1 MTDEGSTLAEMIE
14 GRRVGLHEAVRVI
27 QAAAEAI
34 GAAHDSGVVHGDL
47 KGSNVVVTPSGDV
60 KITELGTSP
69 VAEATPA
76 DDVCALAS
84 LLLEALAVSS
94 GSQSSVGP
102 AEPTAKVRIEA
113 NAGGV
118 VDAMLRSLS
127 REPDRLRSAQDFAQE
142 LEKAALRM
150 RPEETAGLPPAPE
163 AAAPLVFPDLV
174 GRIIAG
180 RYQIEEVIGRG
191 STSIVYR
198 ARHLELASS
207 VAIKMLAPLGA
218 DVADEAMHD
227 RFEFEAQV
235 LASMRHPNVITIFDL
250 GTTDDGLR
258 YIAMEL
264 LQGETLASLLRREP
278 RLSPVEAVSIVCQV
292 AEALAALHERG
303 LIHRDVKPANL
314 FVTTDGADQRLVKLM
329 DFGLVRALGGEPARV
344 DGPRRRMETQAGVIL
359 GTGAY
364 MSPELIQGQ
373 RIDARSD
380 VYALGVVTYRL
391 LTGTLPFDDLDM
403 PRLLARHITDPVEPP
418 SIRAPEAEIPSALE
432 RAVLRAL
439 AKAPEARPATAR
451 AFADDLRGGLGTHA
465 DSRSPA
471 STLRATALST
481 SVEHPSGPSVLA
493 GAPMRRRR
501 AARWVTTALVVP
513 AAALTLYAIAAGSRS
528 SSVEPPLVVHASASP
543 RPPVR
548 PPAPKAVPA
557 RPPAPRAAPA
567 PQAASARPA
576 TEQKKPT
583 RRAAARRPPPEAATT
598 ATGAPASP
606 SSRPP
611 LPRLEE
617 DLKGPNWSRTPKR

>member
-1 MTDEGSTLAEMIE
+1 MTDEGRTLAEMIE
-14 GRRVGLHEAVRVI
+14 ARGMGLHEAVRVI

-69 VAEATPA
+69 LAEATPA

-84 LLLEALAVSS
+84 LLLEALAVNS
-94 GSQSSVGP
+94 GSQPSAGP

-113 NAGGV
+113 DVEPV

-127 REPDRLRSAQDFAQE
+127 RAPERLRSAQDFAHE
-142 LEKAALRM
+142 LEKAALRL
-150 RPEETAGLPPAPE
+150 RPEETALLPEAPE
-163 AAAPLVFPDLV
+163 AANPLVFPDLV

-180 RYQIEEVIGRG
+180 RYRIEDVIGRG

-207 VAIKMLAPLGA
+207 VAIKVLAPAGA
-218 DVADEAMHD
+218 GIADEAMHD

-264 LQGETLASLLRREP
+264 LQGETLGSLLRREP
-278 RLSPVEAVSIVCQV
+278 RLSPGDAVSIACQV

-314 FVTTDGADQRLVKLM
+314 FVTTDAADQRLVKLM
-329 DFGLVRALGGEPARV
+329 DFGLVRALGGGPPSA
-344 DGPRRRMETQAGVIL
+344 DGPRRRMQTQAGVIL

-364 MSPELIQGQ
+364 MSPELIQGHGV
-373 RIDARSD
+373 DARSD
-380 VYALGVVTYRL
+380 VYALGVVVYRL
-391 LTGTLPFDDLDM
+391 LTGTLPFEDLDM

-418 SIRAPEAEIPSALE
+418 NIRAPEAEIPSALE

-439 AKAPEARPATAR
+439 AKAPEARPPTAR
-451 AFADDLRGGLGTHA
+451 AFADDLRSAVAAHA
-465 DSRSPA
+465 DSRPPA
-471 STLRATALST
+471 STLRATTLST
-481 SVEHPSGPSVLA
+481 GVSGEARPSALA
-493 GAPMRRRR
+493 PEPIRRRR
-501 AARWVTTALVVP
+501 AARWITAALVVP
-513 AAALTLYAIAAGSRS
+513 ATVLALYAIAARSMASRA
-528 SSVEPPLVVHASASP
+528 EPSLVPPASA
-543 RPPVR
+543 
-548 PPAPKAVPA
+548 
-557 RPPAPRAAPA
+557 APRVPMAKPVAP
-567 PQAASARPA
+567 PQAASARGTPDR
-576 TEQKKPT
+576 KKPV
-583 RRAAARRPPPEAATT
+583 RPAAARRPAPVSSATT
-598 ATGAPASP
+598 PSAPP
-606 SSRPP
+606 SARSQR
-611 LPRLEE
+611 PRLEE
-617 DLKGPNWSRTPKR
+617 DLKGPNWARASRQMR

>member
-34 GAAHDSGVVHGDL
+34 GAAHDCGVVHGDL

-60 KITELGTSP
+60 KITEFGTSS

-113 NAGGV
+113 NAEPV

-163 AAAPLVFPDLV
+163 AAMPPVFPDLV

-180 RYQIEEVIGRG
+180 RYQIEDVIGRG

-218 DVADEAMHD
+218 AVADEAMHD

-292 AEALAALHERG
+292 AEALGALHERG

-314 FVTTDGADQRLVKLM
+314 FVTTDGAAQRMVKLM
-329 DFGLVRALGGEPARV
+329 DFGLVRALGGEPASG
-344 DGPRRRMETQAGVIL
+344 DGPRRRLETQAGVIL

-418 SIRAPEAEIPSALE
+418 SIRAPEAEIPSPLE
-432 RAVLRAL
+432 RALLRAL

-451 AFADDLRGGLGTHA
+451 AFADELRAGLGTHA
-465 DSRSPA
+465 DSRPPA

-481 SVEHPSGPSVLA
+481 SVERSSGPSVLM

-501 AARWVTTALVVP
+501 AARWVTTALVIP
-513 AAALTLYAIAAGSRS
+513 AAALTLYAIAAGSRKS
-528 SSVEPPLVVHASASP
+528 AVEPPPVVHASASP
-543 RPPVR
+543 RPPVKPPAPKAAPAR
-548 PPAPKAVPA
+548 PPAPKA
-557 RPPAPRAAPA
+557 AAA
-567 PQAASARPA
+567 PQAASARAA
-576 TEQKKPT
+576 TEQKRPT
-583 RRAAARRPPPEAATT
+583 RRAAARRPTPAAATT
-598 ATGAPASP
+598 GTGAPASP
-606 SSRPP
+606 SLRPS
-611 LPRLEE
+611 RLEE
-617 DLKGPNWSRTPKR
+617 DLKGPNWSRTPRRL